1 MTSRSGGEFPT
12 TAAAV
17 TPRWIE
23 AQLARAGLLGDA
35 RITGLA
41 WQAIGTGQVGD
52 TARFTLTYDR
62 PTAAPPTLAGKFA
75 SADPTSRGTA
85 AAMMLYVKEVGFYR
99 ELAAGIAVRTPRVY
113 AAEINAEGTDFV
125 LLFEDLAP
133 ERGGN
138 QLEGCTLADAEAAI
152 RQAAALH
159 SATIGHPKVLGA
171 EWLHGRE
178 GLLAEIGRL
187 YHQAH
192 AIFRERYDG
201 QMSPEAMA
209 LCDELDKRVE
219 GWLGRQ
225 PEEPCLI
232 HGDFRLDNML
242 FGVGAKHG
250 LGEVEPIAI
259 VDWQTCAIGCAMT
272 DVGYFMGCGIGSD
285 LRRPNEAALLGLYA
299 EEMARQ
305 GAPIAQDVM
314 MRRYR
319 IGALHGLF
327 TAVFSAAFVVRTER
341 GDANFLSMARGAADL
356 ALDHDS
362 IGALDAMMENSA
374 C

>member
-1 MTSRSGGEFPT
+1 MDEFPS

-17 TPRWIE
+17 TPGWIE
-23 AQLARAGLLGDA
+23 AHLARAGLLGDA
-35 RITGLA
+35 RITGLEHCS
-41 WQAIGTGQVGD
+41 IGTGQVGD
-52 TARFTLTYDR
+52 TARFTIAYDR
-62 PTAAPPTLAGKFA
+62 LTAAPATLAGKFA

-99 ELAAGIAVRTPRVY
+99 ELAGLIDVRTPQVY
-113 AAEINAEGTDFV
+113 AAHINPEGTDFV

-133 ERGGN
+133 TRGGN
-138 QLEGCTLADAEAAI
+138 QLEGCSLADAEAAI

-159 SATIGHPKVLGA
+159 AATKGHPAVLGA

-192 AIFRERYDG
+192 AIFRERYAG
-201 QMSPEAMA
+201 QLAADAMA
-209 LCDELDKRVE
+209 LCDALDSRVE
-219 GWLGRQ
+219 HWLARQ

-242 FGVGAKHG
+242 FGVGGGA
-250 LGEVEPIAI
+250 EPIAI
-259 VDWQTCAIGCAMT
+259 VDWQTCTIGCAMT

-285 LRRPNEAALLGLYA
+285 LRRPHEAALLGLYA
-299 EEMARQ
+299 AESARR
-305 GAPIAQDVM
+305 GAPIAHDVM

-341 GDANFLSMARGAADL
+341 GDANFLSMARGAAEL

-362 IGALDAMMENSA
+362 IGALDAMMENPK

>member
-1 MTSRSGGEFPT
+1 MVDFPT
-12 TAAAV
+12 TPAAV
-17 TPRWIE
+17 TPGWIE

-35 RITGLA
+35 RITGLE
-41 WQAIGTGQVGD
+41 WKAIGTGQVGD
-52 TARFTLTYDR
+52 TARFTIAYDR
-62 PTAAPPTLAGKFA
+62 PCAAPATLAGKFA

-85 AAMMLYVKEVGFYR
+85 ASMQLYVKEVGFYR
-99 ELAAGIAVRTPRVY
+99 ALAGLIAVRTPRVY
-113 AAEINAEGTDFV
+113 AAGINADGTDFV

-138 QLEGCTLADAEAAI
+138 QLEGCGLGDAEAAV

-159 SATIGHPKVLGA
+159 SATKGHPAVLGA
-171 EWLHGRE
+171 DWLHGRE
-178 GLLAEIGRL
+178 GLLDEIGRL

-201 QMSPEAMA
+201 QLAPEALA
-209 LCDELDKRVE
+209 LCNELDRRVE
-219 GWLGRQ
+219 RWLHRQ

-242 FGVGAKHG
+242 FGVGNGA
-250 LGEVEPIAI
+250 EPIAI
-259 VDWQTCAIGCAMT
+259 VDWQTCAIGCGMT
-272 DVGYFMGCGIGSD
+272 DVGYFMGCGIGSA

-299 EEMARQ
+299 EEMARH
-305 GAPIAQDVM
+305 GAPIAQDVL

-341 GDANFLSMARGAADL
+341 GDANFLSMARGAAEL

-362 IGALDAMMENSA
+362 IGALDAMMETGT

>member
-1 MTSRSGGEFPT
+1 MGEFPT

-17 TPRWIE
+17 TPGWIE
-23 AQLARAGLLGDA
+23 GQLARAGLLGDA
-35 RITGLA
+35 RITGLE
-41 WQAIGTGQVGD
+41 WRGIGTGQVGD

-62 PTAAPPTLAGKFA
+62 PTAAPATLAGKFA

-99 ELAAGIAVRTPRVY
+99 ELAGMLAVRTPKVY

-138 QLEGCTLADAEAAI
+138 QLEGCGLADAEAAI

-159 SATIGHPKVLGA
+159 SATIGHPKVLNA
-171 EWLHGRE
+171 DWLHGRE
-178 GLLAEIGRL
+178 GLLEQIGQL

-201 QMSPEAMA
+201 QLAPDAMA

-219 GWLGRQ
+219 GWLSRQ

-242 FGVGAKHG
+242 FGVGNGA
-250 LGEVEPIAI
+250 EPIAI

-272 DVGYFMGCGIGSD
+272 DVGYFMGCGIGSE
-285 LRRPNEAALLGLYA
+285 LRRPNEAALLALYA
-299 EEMARQ
+299 EEMARA

-319 IGALHGLF
+319 VGALHGLF

-341 GDANFLSMARGAADL
+341 GDANFLSMARGAAEL

-362 IGALDAMMENSA
+362 IGALDAKMESA
-374 C
+374 QC

>member
-1 MTSRSGGEFPT
+1 MDEFPS

-17 TPRWIE
+17 TPGWIE
-23 AQLARAGLLGDA
+23 AQLARAGLLGEA

-52 TARFTLTYDR
+52 TARFTISYDR
-62 PTAAPPTLAGKFA
+62 PTAAPTTLAGKFA

-99 ELAAGIAVRTPRVY
+99 TFAAQLAVRTPRVY
-113 AAEINAEGTDFV
+113 AAEINAQGTDFV

-138 QLEGCTLADAEAAI
+138 QLEGCDLADAEAAI

-159 SATIGHPKVLGA
+159 AATKGSAAVLGA
-171 EWLHGRE
+171 DWLHGRE

-192 AIFRERYDG
+192 TIFRERYDG
-201 QMSPEAMA
+201 QLAQDA
-209 LCDELDKRVE
+209 LLLCDELDKRVE
-219 GWLGRQ
+219 GWLARQ

-242 FGVGAKHG
+242 FGVGSG
-250 LGEVEPIAI
+250 GEPIAI
-259 VDWQTCAIGCAMT
+259 VDWQTCAIGCGMT

-285 LRRPNEAALLGLYA
+285 LRRPNEAGLLALYA
-299 EEMARQ
+299 KEMARH
-305 GAPIAQDVM
+305 GAPIAHDVL

-341 GDANFLSMARGAADL
+341 GDANFLSMARGAAEL

-362 IGALDAMMENSA
+362 IGALDAMMETGS

>member
-1 MTSRSGGEFPT
+1 MDEFPS

-17 TPRWIE
+17 TPGWIE
-23 AQLARAGLLGDA
+23 AQLARAGLLGEA
-35 RITGLA
+35 RITGLS
-41 WQAIGTGQVGD
+41 WQSIGTGQVGD
-52 TARFTLTYDR
+52 TARFTLAYDR
-62 PTAAPPTLAGKFA
+62 PTAAPATLAGKFA

-99 ELAAGIAVRTPRVY
+99 ELAGLLAVRTPKVY
-113 AAEINAEGTDFV
+113 AAGINADGTDFV

-138 QLEGCTLADAEAAI
+138 QLEGCDLADAEAAI

-159 SATIGHPKVLGA
+159 AATAGHPSVLGA

-192 AIFRERYDG
+192 VIFRERYDG
-201 QMSPEAMA
+201 QLAADALA
-209 LCDELDKRVE
+209 LCDELDRRVE
-219 GWLGRQ
+219 HWLNRQ

-242 FGVGAKHG
+242 FGVGGKNGSGGA
-250 LGEVEPIAI
+250 EPIAI
-259 VDWQTCAIGCAMT
+259 VDWQTCAIGCGMT

-285 LRRPNEAALLGLYA
+285 LRRPNEAALLALYA
-299 EEMARQ
+299 EEMARY

-314 MRRYR
+314 LRRYR

-341 GDANFLSMARGAADL
+341 GDANFLSMARGAAEL

-362 IGALDAMMENSA
+362 IGALDAMMENA
-374 C
+374 QC

>member
-1 MTSRSGGEFPT
+1 MDEFPS

-17 TPRWIE
+17 TPGWLE
-23 AQLARAGLLGDA
+23 AQLARAGLLGPDGARA
-35 RITGLA
+35 RIADFT
-41 WQAIGTGQVGD
+41 WVAIGTGQVGD
-52 TARFTLTYDR
+52 TARFTLSYDR
-62 PTAAPPTLAGKFA
+62 PCAAPATLAGKFA

-99 ELAAGIAVRTPRVY
+99 ALAGLISVRTPQVY
-113 AAEINAEGTDFV
+113 AAEINADGTDFV

-138 QLEGCTLADAEAAI
+138 QLEGCALADAEAAI

-159 SATIGHPKVLGA
+159 AATKGHPAVLEA
-171 EWLHGRE
+171 DWLHGRE
-178 GLLAEIGRL
+178 GLLEEIGRL

-192 AIFRERYDG
+192 AIFRERYAG
-201 QMSPEAMA
+201 QLAADALA
-209 LCDELDKRVE
+209 LCDELDARVE
-219 GWLGRQ
+219 RWLGRQ

-242 FGVGAKHG
+242 FGVGNGA
-250 LGEVEPIAI
+250 EPIAI
-259 VDWQTCAIGCAMT
+259 VDWQTCAIGCGMT
-272 DVGYFMGCGIGSD
+272 DVGYFMGCGIGSA
-285 LRRPNEAALLGLYA
+285 LRRPNESALLALYA
-299 EEMARQ
+299 EEMARH
-305 GAPIAQDVM
+305 GAPIAHDVM

-341 GDANFLSMARGAADL
+341 GDANFLSMARGAAEL

-362 IGALDAMMENSA
+362 IGALDAMMENA
-374 C
+374 KC

>member
-1 MTSRSGGEFPT
+1 MAEFPT
-12 TAAAV
+12 APGKVDSA
-17 TPRWIE
+17 WLE
-23 AQLARAGLLGDA
+23 LQLGKAGLLGQA
-35 RITGLA
+35 RIADFTWA
-41 WQAIGTGQVGD
+41 SIGTGQVGD
-52 TARFTLTYDR
+52 TARFALRYDR
-62 PTAAPPTLAGKFA
+62 PTAAPATLAGKFA

-85 AAMMLYVKEVGFYR
+85 ASMQLYVKEVGFYR
-99 ELAAGIAVRTPRVY
+99 DLAGLIEVRTPRVY
-113 AAEINAEGTDFV
+113 AAEINADGTDFV

-138 QLEGCTLADAEAAI
+138 QLEGCGLADSEAAV

-159 SATIGHPKVLGA
+159 GATKAHPAVLGA
-171 EWLHGRE
+171 NWLHGRE
-178 GLLAEIGRL
+178 GLLGEIGRL

-192 AIFRERYDG
+192 VIFRERYDG
-201 QMSPEAMA
+201 QLASDALA
-209 LCDELDKRVE
+209 LCDALDLRVE
-219 GWLGRQ
+219 RWLNRQ

-242 FGVGAKHG
+242 FGVGSGA
-250 LGEVEPIAI
+250 EPIAI
-259 VDWQTCAIGCAMT
+259 VDWQTCAIGCGMT

-285 LRRPNEAALLGLYA
+285 LRRPNEAALLALYA
-299 EEMARQ
+299 EEMARH

-341 GDANFLSMARGAADL
+341 GDANFLSMARGAAEL

-362 IGALDAMMENSA
+362 IGALDAMMETGQ